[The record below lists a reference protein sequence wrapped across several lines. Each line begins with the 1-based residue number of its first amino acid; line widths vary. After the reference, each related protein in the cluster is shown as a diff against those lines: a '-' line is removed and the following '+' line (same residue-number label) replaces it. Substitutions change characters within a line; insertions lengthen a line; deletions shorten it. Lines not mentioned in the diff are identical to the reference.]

1 MKRLEMMTQQELTL
15 ELVKGQKKQTK
26 IRVISV
32 VLNVLILAA
41 LAAGLL
47 YAVPTAVETMTQVQ
61 SVLDEVDDLSVQ
73 ARESMVKADKL
84 MDDADKLLNDNS
96 GSIADIMVKLNGI
109 DFDKLNQSIQR
120 LSEILIPISKLLGG
134 GIG

>member
-120 LSEILIPISKLLGG
+120 LSEILIPISKLFGG

>member
-1 MKRLEMMTQQELTL
+1 MKKLEMMTQQELTL

-120 LSEILIPISKLLGG
+120 LSEILIPISKLFGG

>member
-1 MKRLEMMTQQELTL
+1 MKKLEMMTQQELTL

-32 VLNVLILAA
+32 VLNMLILAA

-120 LSEILIPISKLLGG
+120 LSEILIPISKLFGG

>member
-1 MKRLEMMTQQELTL
+1 MKKLEMMTQQELTL

-120 LSEILIPISKLLGG
+120 LSEILSPISKLFGG
-134 GIG
+134 GNG

>member
-1 MKRLEMMTQQELTL
+1 
-15 ELVKGQKKQTK
+15 
-26 IRVISV
+26 
-32 VLNVLILAA
+32 
-41 LAAGLL
+41 
-47 YAVPTAVETMTQVQ
+47 
-61 SVLDEVDDLSVQ
+61 
-73 ARESMVKADKL
+73 MVKADKL

-120 LSEILIPISKLLGG
+120 LSEILIPISKLFGG

>member
-32 VLNVLILAA
+32 VLNVLILAV

-120 LSEILIPISKLLGG
+120 LSEILIPISKLFGG

>member
-1 MKRLEMMTQQELTL
+1 MKRLEMMTQQELTI

-47 YAVPTAVETMTQVQ
+47 YAVPTAVETLTQVQ

-109 DFDKLNQSIQR
+109 DIDKLNQSIQR
-120 LSEILIPISKLLGG
+120 LSEILDPISRLFGRDG
-134 GIG
+134 

>member
-109 DFDKLNQSIQR
+109 DFDMLNQSIQR
-120 LSEILIPISKLLGG
+120 LSEILIPISKLFGG
-134 GIG
+134 EIG